1 MGCQQF
7 GFGVQTAPAVGQR
20 QAQRRFH
27 MQTCCVRAVWVDADE
42 LGRLAVNAEIERA
55 EILFIVVQV
64 QLWLNFIRVGLAAV
78 SIVVDLELF
87 GA

>member
-1 MGCQQF
+1 
-7 GFGVQTAPAVGQR
+7 
-20 QAQRRFH
+20 
-27 MQTCCVRAVWVDADE
+27 MQTSGVRAVWVDADE

-55 EILFIVVQV
+55 EVVFIVVQV

-78 SIVVDLELF
+78 SIVIDLELL